1 MDSQTCQS
9 LSSLDDTM
17 FTTMGKIFSHC
28 YVLTGMFPIF
38 IARAS
43 LQSVLL
49 TSSVDDSLL
58 MSSFLRYVDEF
69 EQDALK
75 SVMNGDINAGIDEEV
90 YDNVVAILSRCQSTQ
105 LPTRK
110 NICQLVCSVAM
121 SELVCRPAHALQ
133 AIHKG
138 LLAAYPD
145 LWRCIT
151 VEDISHLYS
160 DLIPTPKRVWQLISL
175 VNEIMTR
182 QEEKVFD
189 FLRRFV
195 LSLNS
200 RMLGLFLR
208 FVSGAG
214 ANIKVDFNSQQAGF
228 TRRPLANTCSSHLHL
243 STSYMT
249 LKEFKTEFINVLNH
263 SDQCTGVSMRT
274 ITDNYIHVRV
284 LPVSGLLLEGFGS
297 YTTALPETTWEY
309 TQPY

>member
-1 MDSQTCQS
+1 MDPQTCQS

-49 TSSVDDSLL
+49 TSSVNDSLL
-58 MSSFLRYVDEF
+58 ISSILRYVDEF
-69 EQDALK
+69 EQDALNK
-75 SVMNGDINAGIDEEV
+75 SVMNGDINADIDEEV
-90 YDNVVAILSRCQSTQ
+90 YNNVVAILSRCLSAQ

-121 SELVCRPAHALQ
+121 SELVCRPTHALQ

-138 LLAAYPD
+138 LLTAYP
-145 LWRCIT
+145 WRCIT

-160 DLIPTPKRVWQLISL
+160 DLIPTPKRVWQLISP

-189 FLRRFV
+189 FLRFFV
-195 LSLNS
+195 LSLNF

-208 FVSGAG
+208 FRICIWQFLCWCQHQSE
-214 ANIKVDFNSQQAGF
+214 
-228 TRRPLANTCSSHLHL
+228 L
-243 STSYMT
+243 
-249 LKEFKTEFINVLNH
+249 
-263 SDQCTGVSMRT
+263 
-274 ITDNYIHVRV
+274 
-284 LPVSGLLLEGFGS
+284 
-297 YTTALPETTWEY
+297 
-309 TQPY
+309 